1 VNECPLSFDRPANLF
16 NRFGASGVAEQLQ
29 ERHLCEVGVFC
40 AQGVERLPVSD
51 DRERFQARAIID
63 HKGYLI
69 MGICAQKV
77 KFAL

>member
-1 VNECPLSFDRPANLF
+1 
-16 NRFGASGVAEQLQ
+16 VAEQLQ
-29 ERHLCEVGVFC
+29 ERQQIDPGHLHEVGVFC
-40 AQGVERLPVSD
+40 AERVERLPVSD
-51 DRERFQARAIID
+51 DRERLQARAIID